1 MDSKTPVDIAAGAVA
16 LGTVMEWIPALAS
29 LLTIIWMSIRI
40 YQTLLEIKSK
50 KKDKDGTV

>member
-29 LLTIIWMSIRI
+29 LLTVVWMSIRI
-40 YQTLLEIKSK
+40 YQTILEIKSK
-50 KKDKDGTV
+50 KKGKDGTV